1 MRAEGAREA
10 WKEEAR
16 GEKRRDAR
24 EGEEERARR
33 WNVGVQTK
41 GICGPSPLLSSPLL
55 SSPLL
60 ASPLLTS
67 PLRRSVRST
76 NSLARSLARSFAL
89 VELRLGLSLCL
100 SLSLLLP
107 LRPFRDGALGPS
119 PSLPLYPVR
128 CFPLFPFPRVHVRT
142 RVHACS
148 VRLRRSVAA

>member
-41 GICGPSPLLSSPLL
+41 GICGPSPLLSFPLLSAPHPSSPLL
-55 SSPLL
+55 S
-60 ASPLLTS
+60 AD
-67 PLRRSVRST
+67 RSVRLT
-76 NSLARSLARSFAL
+76 RSLARSLVRARRAPS
-89 VELRLGLSLCL
+89 RP
-100 SLSLLLP
+100 LSLLLP